1 MILYNQKRPKM
12 TIKTNEA
19 RATPAFSMIAASL
32 IADFNMQYFN
42 VETKTEVAKIFHN
55 LKEHSFFA
63 VDCFEHSHLERI
75 ENQPTNYQLVGS
87 FFAHPN
93 PCFKSENVDA
103 EFLMMLASETSTM
116 LKKYIKKFNVDL
128 NLTTYLEKE
137 NLGYYQADLQ
147 AMLQL
152 FKEEIDNIETRVFKH
167 FNYLLSKKDLQ
178 NDIKT
183 FIVFKELDNHIKNFN
198 LKFFC
203 FRMRSMLSNDSAI
216 KVEFANAIQ
225 NYILGKI

>member
-1 MILYNQKRPKM
+1 
-12 TIKTNEA
+12 
-19 RATPAFSMIAASL
+19 
-32 IADFNMQYFN
+32 
-42 VETKTEVAKIFHN
+42 
-55 LKEHSFFA
+55 
-63 VDCFEHSHLERI
+63 
-75 ENQPTNYQLVGS
+75 
-87 FFAHPN
+87 
-93 PCFKSENVDA
+93 
-103 EFLMMLASETSTM
+103 M

-128 NLTTYLEKE
+128 NLTTYVEKE

-147 AMLQL
+147 IMLQL

-183 FIVFKELDNHIKNFN
+183 FIIFKELDNHITNFY

-225 NYILGKI
+225 NYIIGKL

>member
-1 MILYNQKRPKM
+1 
-12 TIKTNEA
+12 
-19 RATPAFSMIAASL
+19 
-32 IADFNMQYFN
+32 
-42 VETKTEVAKIFHN
+42 
-55 LKEHSFFA
+55 
-63 VDCFEHSHLERI
+63 
-75 ENQPTNYQLVGS
+75 
-87 FFAHPN
+87 
-93 PCFKSENVDA
+93 
-103 EFLMMLASETSTM
+103 MLASETSTM

-128 NLTTYLEKE
+128 NLTTYVEKE

-147 AMLQL
+147 IMLQL

-183 FIVFKELDNHIKNFN
+183 FIIFKELDNHITNFY

-225 NYILGKI
+225 NYIIGKL